1 MVSGA
6 SPISFKALATIHAL
20 TGDFPNM
27 IKGYM
32 IWIYKVCAIC
42 GWSHLSKPSLPN
54 FLHDCEEFLR
64 LFAMFSACAWR
75 WEREGSSRASFIVLT
90 HILVSRVDGT
100 CQKWAIKG
108 FVNSLVTSD
117 STTCSLEIEIAAGF
131 VGVSPLPCPGQA
143 LFSEMQLPM
152 EN

>member
-1 MVSGA
+1 
-6 SPISFKALATIHAL
+6 
-20 TGDFPNM
+20 
-27 IKGYM
+27 
-32 IWIYKVCAIC
+32 
-42 GWSHLSKPSLPN
+42 
-54 FLHDCEEFLR
+54 
-64 LFAMFSACAWR
+64 MFSACAWR